1 MPVAVADSKSK
12 TTTETTPDP
21 KKTRGWIVHQ
31 HPDETSEGFGSH
43 ARGVL
48 YPIIHIAQANGLEPV
63 FLTKDAFGNNMARDY
78 SKLNVTSFLN
88 LRHEF
93 PDDNTSTK
101 YYTLT
106 VNTWSDRTIGSACGD
121 GRILATLL
129 GDYLKQL
136 DKEKYDDIEHEC
148 IIYLVGAIRYMDPT
162 PEVYQFLQD
171 KSSRWSVDE
180 TTNQNDPKRRKLR
193 VAAHVRVPEDFCPQ
207 QWKDDN
213 HISKLFPALTKLE
226 QLMSCRD
233 DGKAEEDWELS
244 IYTEERFSK
253 EDEALLK
260 EYYPLANVY
269 RGNSDTLLSD
279 VKALSSADILIPSSS
294 HLSAMAGY
302 LTHGLIVLSDP
313 SRWDYFQ
320 PHRELGC
327 HIVDMVDL
335 DDAVN
340 NWKQEDI
347 ICTEKKKSSSDDD
360 NNSNNDCSNSS
371 RLEKHPL
378 SDTPVNSRNLCA

>member
-1 MPVAVADSKSK
+1 MPLAVPDSTSKKS
-12 TTTETTPDP
+12 TETNSNP

-31 HPDETSEGFGSH
+31 HPDETSEGCGSH

-63 FLTKDAFGNNMARDY
+63 FSTKDAFGNNTARDY
-78 SKLNVTSFLN
+78 SKLDVTSFLN
-88 LRHEF
+88 LRHDF
-93 PDDNTSTK
+93 PENKSTK
-101 YYTLT
+101 YHTLT

-129 GDYLKQL
+129 GDYLEQL
-136 DKEKYDDIEHEC
+136 DKENYDDIELEY

-171 KSSRWSVDE
+171 NSSRWSVDK
-180 TTNQNDPKRRKLR
+180 TTNQNDLKRRKLR
-193 VAAHVRVPEDFCPQ
+193 VTAHVRVPEDFCPQ

-213 HISKLFPALTKLE
+213 HISKLFPALKKLK
-226 QLMSCRD
+226 QLMSYRED
-233 DGKAEEDWELS
+233 DNVEKDLELS

-302 LTHGLIVLSDP
+302 LAHGLIVLSDP

-320 PHRELGC
+320 PHKELGC
-327 HIVDMVDL
+327 HIVDMMDL
-335 DDAVN
+335 DDAVDI
-340 NWKQEDI
+340 WRQEDI
-347 ICTEKKKSSSDDD
+347 ICTKRKKNSSDDD
-360 NNSNNDCSNSS
+360 NNSNSDSNTG
-371 RLEKHPL
+371 RLEEHPF
-378 SDTPVNSRNLCA
+378 SDTPANSRNLCA